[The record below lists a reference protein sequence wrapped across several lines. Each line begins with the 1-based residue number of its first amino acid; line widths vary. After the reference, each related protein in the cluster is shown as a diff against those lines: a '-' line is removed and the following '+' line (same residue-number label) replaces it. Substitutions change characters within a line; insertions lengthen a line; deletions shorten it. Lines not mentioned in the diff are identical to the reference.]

1 MKRIREFAKTR
12 RFGQQ
17 EEEEEAAMADLKEAP
32 NLRERERERERE
44 KMGKGILFA
53 LLCFFSFLSFSC
65 MKERKERS

>member
-32 NLRERERERERE
+32 KLREREREKK